1 MQGKCQRIIKHKGS
15 YRIQRE
21 YISTSIHLYKEMIA
35 QKFSRLNKDA
45 RGTVDSSRV
54 NTKVTTVGIS
64 E

>member
-1 MQGKCQRIIKHKGS
+1 MQGKCQRIIKHKGG

-35 QKFSRLNKDA
+35 QKCSRLNKDA